1 MPRHI
6 IKLRDKY
13 LEWSTIVDAP
23 LTPGL
28 TLEQLQEHIGNKY
41 GLDRLKYLPSRLER
55 VEKYGTSKLEGVS
68 VADLIAGNR
77 AGENETRLTEDEI
90 YEQYCSD

>member
-1 MPRHI
+1 MPCHI

-13 LEWSTIVDAP
+13 LEWSTVVDAP

-28 TLEQLQEHIGNKY
+28 TLEQLQEHIGSKY
-41 GLDRLKYLPSRLER
+41 GPERLKHLPARLER
-55 VEKYGTSKLEGVS
+55 VHRCGTSTLEGIS
-68 VADLIAGNR
+68 VADLIASNR

-90 YEQYCSD
+90 YERYCT

>member
-1 MPRHI
+1 MPCHI

-28 TLEQLQEHIGNKY
+28 TLEQLKEHIRDKY
-41 GLDRLKYLPSRLER
+41 GSESLDRLPSRLER
-55 VEKYGTSKLEGVS
+55 VEKYGTSMLEGIS
-68 VADLIAGNR
+68 VGDLIAGNR

-90 YEQYCSD
+90 YERYCV

>member
-1 MPRHI
+1 MPCYI

-28 TLEQLQEHIGNKY
+28 TLEQLREHILSKY
-41 GLDRLKYLPSRLER
+41 GLLRLKHLPSRLER
-55 VEKYGTSKLEGVS
+55 VEKYGTSCLEGISVS
-68 VADLIAGNR
+68 DLIKGNR
-77 AGENETRLTEDEI
+77 AGENEARLTEEEI
-90 YEQYCSD
+90 YERYCN